1 LVKNPAA
8 ILVKSHTSFVHLHTY
23 AVALALKDENS
34 YAPLVFTLSLPLLL
48 LSGVLLPLQLA
59 PQWLQDIAKANP
71 LSYAVTA
78 ARDVFNGN
86 GGSPDV
92 AKGLAIMA
100 ALAIVGIA
108 IGARRFSRAI
118 A

>member
-1 LVKNPAA
+1 VVVMLG
-8 ILVKSHTSFVHLHTY
+8 L
-23 AVALALKDENS
+23 VALIGLGMSSLAYAAALTLKDENS

-59 PQWLQDIAKANP
+59 PQWLQDIGKANP

-86 GGSPDV
+86 GGSIDV
-92 AKGLAIMA
+92 WKGLAIMA
-100 ALAIVGIA
+100 ALAIVGVA

>member
-1 LVKNPAA
+1 M
-8 ILVKSHTSFVHLHTY
+8 
-23 AVALALKDENS
+23 
-34 YAPLVFTLSLPLLL
+34 FTLSLPLLL

-59 PQWLQDIAKANP
+59 PAWLQHVAQANP

-78 ARDVFNGN
+78 ARDVFNGS

-100 ALAIVGIA
+100 ALAVVGVA
-108 IGARRFSRAI
+108 IGARRFARAI